1 MSFDSDE
8 SIAMELAIYLDNEE
22 PLYRKKVAIA
32 ANLAKKIARGT
43 YNHKQAPQA
52 WSYVVEDA
60 AKAYVKEFGS
70 GGKRKMVSGFP
81 SKNPSCC
88 CRKSRHRWYET
99 QKMVGRTKYKR
110 ADSVRRGAHKS
121 QKRCSQSFAT
131 VYEPSLLRWRST

>member
-1 MSFDSDE
+1 MSFDTDE

-70 GGKRKMVSGFP
+70 GGKREWSAVFP
-81 SKNPSCC
+81 PKI
-88 CRKSRHRWYET
+88 RRAVAEDLADRWYANA
-99 QKMVGRTKYKR
+99 KAGRP
-110 ADSVRRGAHKS
+110 DEV
-121 QKRCSQSFAT
+121 
-131 VYEPSLLRWRST
+131 